1 MLLELRDVRVHFG
14 GIEALRGVS
23 LDVAQGSIV
32 SLVGANGAG
41 KSTTLRSICGLK
53 QLSSGEIWFEGE
65 RIDRATIRERV
76 EQGIALVPEG
86 RRVFPHMSVLENLR
100 MGAYLR
106 RDETAVSRDLA
117 EVLALFPVLR
127 ERKKQAAG
135 TLSGGEQQMVAIG
148 RALMARPT
156 LLLMD
161 EPTLGLSPVMC
172 DEIATIVTRIN
183 QQGTTV
189 LLVEQNVRLAFSVA
203 QKAYVLELGQIKLAG
218 DTAEL
223 LNNEHVRAA
232 YLGT

>member
-117 EVLALFPVLR
+117 EVLELFPVLR

-183 QQGTTV
+183 KQGTTV